1 MGLQVI
7 CGANTGQASPNK
19 EHVNTLISLMFNC
32 VLHQAVD
39 PCPAGP
45 LYHDEIVPRLAFGWL
60 DWRNPLTAIA
70 KGARLVKF
78 AT

>member
-32 VLHQAVD
+32 VLHYGAD
-39 PCPAGP
+39 PCRAGP
-45 LYHDEIVPRLAFGWL
+45 LYHDYIVPQISVWMAKLA
-60 DWRNPLTAIA
+60 
-70 KGARLVKF
+70 
-78 AT
+78 